1 MLLFDA
7 THHSLRPLVAQL
19 QQAGRKDHGAA
30 LFSDCLS
37 ALERA
42 RSMGDDAAFV
52 LIAQTFALVLD
63 QDGYSDAS
71 IAWLREAVDCAK
83 RCGEFGE
90 QSHMLYL
97 IGRAYYSR
105 AEYGIALGHWTE
117 GMEVAMRDG
126 DRISGCWCKLGM
138 GQICDALDAPDVA
151 VKLFTDLGR
160 ELENSTAARQRLPL
174 VQRARFD
181 MRLRELKAV
190 NTVNLGVNQMRL
202 GQLDAALDSLQRGQA
217 LALAEEMHDIAN
229 ECQVRMAEVLALKG
243 DCAQALAMLVPVQA
257 ALQASAHHWAL
268 ATLFLLRAQ
277 CLSELGQLNEAYAAI
292 AQARRAAERANAKH
306 IALRIE
312 RENARIAEKADHLA
326 EALASMKAAARLQ
339 DSLAR
344 GSSAHLL
351 HHLQILAE
359 QGGVPA
365 PGSGKTGRA
374 AAAR

>member
-7 THHSLRPLVAQL
+7 THHSLKPVVAQL
-19 QQAGRKDHGAA
+19 QQAGRKEHGAA
-30 LFSDCLS
+30 LYNDCLI

-42 RSMGDDAAFV
+42 RSLGDDAAFV

-63 QDGYSDAS
+63 QDGYSDTS
-71 IAWLREAVDCAK
+71 IAWLLEAVECAK

-90 QSHMLYL
+90 QAHMLYL

-105 AEYGIALGHWTE
+105 AEYGVALRHWTE
-117 GMEVAMRDG
+117 GMEIARRDG

-138 GQICDALDAPDVA
+138 GQICDALDAPDIA
-151 VKLFTDLGR
+151 VQLFSNLGR

-202 GQLDAALDSLQRGQA
+202 GTLDEALASLQLGHA
-217 LALAEEMHDIAN
+217 LAVAEEMRDIAN
-229 ECQVRMAEVLALKG
+229 ECEVRIAEVHALQG
-243 DCAQALAMLVPVQA
+243 DYVRALAMLVSSQI
-257 ALQASAHHWAL
+257 ALESSAHHWAL

-277 CLSELGQLNEAYAAI
+277 CQSELGQLDAAHLSI
-292 AQARRAAERANAKH
+292 GLARTAAKRANAKH

-312 RENARIAEKADHLA
+312 RENASIAEKTGDLA
-326 EALASMKAAARLQ
+326 EALGSLKTAATLQ
-339 DSLAR
+339 DALVR

-351 HHLQILAE
+351 HHLQNLAD
-359 QGGVPA
+359 QTDRGGAV
-365 PGSGKTGRA
+365 
-374 AAAR
+374 